1 MKPEELHQAIAA
13 FLIGFGQTL
22 PPELARRIQQNVADL
37 SEQIARGGEPNVAKL
52 TKGLGD
58 ALAQMHSTTKN

>member
-13 FLIGFGQTL
+13 FLIGFGQSFPKEIAL
-22 PPELARRIQQNVADL
+22 RVQKNVAELAQQI
-37 SEQIARGGEPNVAKL
+37 ERGGEPSVAKL

-58 ALAQMHSTTKN
+58 ALAQMHTR